1 MRKQVSFAESQRNHR
16 LQQDEALQRS
26 FGMDASKMAL
36 KDPNVNLNNGLKI
49 NRPAI
54 ARCDSQHQHVTTIKI
69 PKSLTAGPHLKHAA
83 LSPAQRK
90 YLCSVAASHSAAH
103 VRQLITQHYMNVLHR
118 CIPADG
124 SPEREELVESSVADK
139 RDKHPPE
146 VQLRAKHRK
155 KIKSGAKNSGRSCPP
170 KTSNKKSRLSKKSA
184 SKPTKTN
191 KHKTKSPKL
200 RRNGPGRARIR
211 LLDEEEEEGPE
222 DFLSDCF
229 SSLSMEG

>member
-36 KDPNVNLNNGLKI
+36 KDPNVNLNNGVKI

-54 ARCDSQHQHVTTIKI
+54 ARCDSQQQHVTTIKI

-90 YLCSVAASHSAAH
+90 YLCSVAASHSPAR
-103 VRQLITQHYMNVLHR
+103 VRQLITQHYINVLHR
-118 CIPADG
+118 CIPAG
-124 SPEREELVESSVADK
+124 
-139 RDKHPPE
+139 
-146 VQLRAKHRK
+146 
-155 KIKSGAKNSGRSCPP
+155 
-170 KTSNKKSRLSKKSA
+170 
-184 SKPTKTN
+184 
-191 KHKTKSPKL
+191 
-200 RRNGPGRARIR
+200 ARIR

-229 SSLSMEG
+229 SSLSMEGWEDDTFSDL

>member
-16 LQQDEALQRS
+16 LQQDEALQRC

-36 KDPNVNLNNGLKI
+36 KDPSVNLNNGLKI

-54 ARCDSQHQHVTTIKI
+54 ARCDSQHQHVMTIKI
-69 PKSLTAGPHLKHAA
+69 AKSLSAGPHLKHAA
-83 LSPAQRK
+83 LSPAQKK
-90 YLCSVAASHSAAH
+90 YLCSVAASHSPAR
-103 VRQLITQHYMNVLHR
+103 VRQLITQHYMNVLYR

-124 SPEREELVESSVADK
+124 SPEREELVESSDK

-146 VQLRAKHRK
+146 VQLRVKHRK
-155 KIKSGAKNSGRSCPP
+155 KIKSGAKNSGRSCHP
-170 KTSNKKSRLSKKSA
+170 KTSNQNS
-184 SKPTKTN
+184 
-191 KHKTKSPKL
+191 
-200 RRNGPGRARIR
+200 RIR

-229 SSLSMEG
+229 SSLSMEGWEDDTFSDL